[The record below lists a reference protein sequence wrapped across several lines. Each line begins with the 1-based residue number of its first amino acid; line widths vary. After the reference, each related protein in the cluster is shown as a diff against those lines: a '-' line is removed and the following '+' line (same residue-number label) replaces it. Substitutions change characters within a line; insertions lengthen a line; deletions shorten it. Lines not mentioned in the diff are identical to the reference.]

1 MNINLGQRNFFYST
15 YNAGALIWLNLRNA
29 IYTYS
34 LHSRIF
40 LKELILFRS
49 QNI

>member
-15 YNAGALIWLNLRNA
+15 YNAGALIWLNLRNT